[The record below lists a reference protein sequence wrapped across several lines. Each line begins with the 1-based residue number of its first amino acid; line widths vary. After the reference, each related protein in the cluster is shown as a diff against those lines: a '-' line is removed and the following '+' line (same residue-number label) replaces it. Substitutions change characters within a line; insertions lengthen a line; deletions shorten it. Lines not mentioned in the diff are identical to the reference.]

1 MILDYNASTRSSTS
15 SNIAI
20 ILMIIVIISIIII
33 AIWYHKKLSPWTS
46 RRIFGADFFFNR
58 MDFRVMLTFDNE
70 SGFSFPTQQEN
81 KHFETLPTALSPVTF
96 SVWDTSLSG
105 LKLARVL
112 YFLAGQ
118 SINSDSTW
126 WAPGPTEAKGSRRA
140 HDTKCQVAARAA

>member
-1 MILDYNASTRSSTS
+1 MPCLNDYLIKNDHPELPGGFSGR
-15 SNIAI
+15 
-20 ILMIIVIISIIII
+20 
-33 AIWYHKKLSPWTS
+33 
-46 RRIFGADFFFNR
+46 FFFNR

-70 SGFSFPTQQEN
+70 LESGFSFPTPQEHKN
-81 KHFETLPTALSPVTF
+81 FETLPTALSPITF
-96 SVWDTSLSG
+96 SVWDTILSG

>member
-1 MILDYNASTRSSTS
+1 MTKEPGPKGLAQRAKNKT
-15 SNIAI
+15 
-20 ILMIIVIISIIII
+20 
-33 AIWYHKKLSPWTS
+33 YHKKVITLNF
-46 RRIFGADFFFNR
+46 RADFWGGFFSR
-58 MDFRVMLTFDNE
+58 MDFRVMLTFDNELE

-81 KHFETLPTALSPVTF
+81 KHFETLPTALSPITF
-96 SVWDTSLSG
+96 SVWDTILSG

-118 SINSDSTW
+118 SINSDSTR

>member
-1 MILDYNASTRSSTS
+1 MITLNFR
-15 SNIAI
+15 
-20 ILMIIVIISIIII
+20 
-33 AIWYHKKLSPWTS
+33 
-46 RRIFGADFFFNR
+46 ADFRGGFFFNR

-70 SGFSFPTQQEN
+70 LESGFSFPTLQEHKN
-81 KHFETLPTALSPVTF
+81 FETLPTALSPVTF

-126 WAPGPTEAKGSRRA
+126 WAPGPT
-140 HDTKCQVAARAA
+140 

>member
-1 MILDYNASTRSSTS
+1 
-15 SNIAI
+15 
-20 ILMIIVIISIIII
+20 
-33 AIWYHKKLSPWTS
+33 
-46 RRIFGADFFFNR
+46 
-58 MDFRVMLTFDNE
+58 MDFRVMLTFDHELE
-70 SGFSFPTQQEN
+70 SGFSFPTPQEHKN
-81 KHFETLPTALSPVTF
+81 FETLPTALSPITF
-96 SVWDTSLSG
+96 SVWDTILSG